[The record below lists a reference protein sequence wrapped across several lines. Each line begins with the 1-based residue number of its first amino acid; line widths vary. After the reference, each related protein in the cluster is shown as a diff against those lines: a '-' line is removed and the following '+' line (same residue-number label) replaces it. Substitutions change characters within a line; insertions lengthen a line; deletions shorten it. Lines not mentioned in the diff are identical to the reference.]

1 LSGTGPPIP
10 CDAPMRLE
18 DFDFALPAELIAQ
31 SPARPRD
38 TARLLV
44 LNRATGVLAH
54 RVFRDLPEVLRPADV
69 LVLNDTKVL
78 PARLRARRPTGG
90 QVEVL
95 LLRPAAGAAWETL
108 VRPGRKIR
116 QGARLVFAPGEL
128 EGIVGERTAAG
139 TRMIKLEH
147 RGELRAILDR
157 LGEMPTPPYISS
169 RLEDPHDYQT
179 VYARAE
185 GAVAAP
191 TAGLHFTQDLLAEI
205 RRRGIAVAFLT
216 LHVGLG
222 TFRPVRVEDIT
233 RHRMDAEAYE
243 IGHQAA
249 ALINEARRRGG
260 RIVAVGTTCVRA
272 LECAA
277 GEGGMIQARSG
288 STALFITPGF
298 RFRAVDAMVTN
309 FHLPKSTLLMLAS
322 AFAGRERLL
331 DAYAEAIRQRYRFY
345 SFGDA
350 MLIL

>member
-1 LSGTGPPIP
+1 
-10 CDAPMRLE
+10 MRLE
-18 DFDFALPAELIAQ
+18 DFNFALPAELIAQ
-31 SPARPRD
+31 SPSRPRD

-54 RVFRDLPEVLRPADV
+54 RVFRDLPEFLRPADV

-95 LLRPAAGAAWETL
+95 LLRPAAGATWEAL
-108 VRPGRKIR
+108 VSPGRRIR
-116 QGARLVFAPGEL
+116 PGARLVFAPGEL
-128 EGIVGERTAAG
+128 EGVVGERTTAG
-139 TRMIKLEH
+139 SRMITLAH
-147 RGELRAILDR
+147 QGELRSILDR
-157 LGEMPTPPYISS
+157 LGEMPTPPYIAS

-191 TAGLHFTQDLLAEI
+191 TAGLHFTRDLLAEI
-205 RRRGIAVAFLT
+205 HRRGIAVVFLT

-222 TFRPVRVEDIT
+222 TFRPVKVQDIT

-243 IGHQAA
+243 IGHPAA
-249 ALINEARRRGG
+249 ATINEARQRGG

-272 LECAA
+272 LESAA
-277 GEGGMIQARSG
+277 GDGGMIQARSG
-288 STALFITPGF
+288 NTTLFITPGY
-298 RFRAVDAMVTN
+298 RFRAVAAMVTN

-322 AFAGRERLL
+322 AFTGRERLL
-331 DAYAEAIRQRYRFY
+331 GAYAEAIRERYRFY